1 MPASILIV
9 DDEPVIRELVGS
21 NLSNAGHQVRKAGD
35 AEAAQRLMNEILPDL
50 ILVDWR
56 LPGMNGLEFARRLRA
71 NQRTKSLPFI
81 MFSASGNENDMVAA
95 LEAGADDFITKP
107 FSPREMVARV
117 RAVMRRRAPHT
128 THEVVE
134 VAGLR
139 LDPVSRRIS
148 ADGNWVHL
156 GPIEFRILHFLMTHP
171 DTIHSRVRLLDRI
184 WGESVFI
191 EERTV
196 DVHIRRLRISLEP
209 FGLDALIQTVRGNG
223 YRLSGTG

>member
-1 MPASILIV
+1 
-9 DDEPVIRELVGS
+9 
-21 NLSNAGHQVRKAGD
+21 
-35 AEAAQRLMNEILPDL
+35 
-50 ILVDWR
+50 
-56 LPGMNGLEFARRLRA
+56 
-71 NQRTKSLPFI
+71 
-81 MFSASGNENDMVAA
+81 
-95 LEAGADDFITKP
+95 
-107 FSPREMVARV
+107 
-117 RAVMRRRAPHT
+117 MRRRAPHT